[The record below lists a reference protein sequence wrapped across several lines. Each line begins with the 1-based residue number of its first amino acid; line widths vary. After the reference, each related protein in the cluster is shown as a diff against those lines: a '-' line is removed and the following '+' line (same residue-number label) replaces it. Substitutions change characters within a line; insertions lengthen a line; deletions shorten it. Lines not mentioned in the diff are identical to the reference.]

1 MTLPDNPAGPFLR
14 ERAVQG
20 RSFKHY
26 GAQVASVL
34 YYQDGGHSVI
44 TARGADHR
52 DRLSRWSR
60 PTSVCEV
67 ACGRHTTTFTLKLP
81 AHGAATFF
89 DTRVTLRWE
98 VVDYRLVVE
107 KRLFSVENDLGP
119 EIVNR
124 LQGVTARYSVDQ
136 AHEANQAVQRDI
148 KAGHWAG
155 LGREVGLRT
164 DVFVEVGTDRTQI
177 AFVNRTRRDEAEM
190 QRVTARFRGFAAI
203 AHGTDAEKYAYLMA
217 SGDSAEVGRLVKMM
231 LESQAEDQ
239 RANREF
245 LIRMAHEGRINT
257 PELDAYIRQMVL
269 PGQGTAQLPSSG
281 FEPRTALPPPP
292 VAQAPAASAGA
303 FAQDWPDATAARDTG
318 TYDTPGRGTARPSA
332 GPPHQVEDD
341 WWDEPQDVVAPP
353 AAAPAATDSY
363 GTSGHTDGHGFEYV
377 QAEPPGRPE
386 SGHTDSGHTD
396 SGHTDSGHTD
406 SGADPGPWAGS
417 RGGAHEDDDIWGDPS
432 DGSTDGRDGGR

>member
-1 MTLPDNPAGPFLR
+1 MTTEQEEGMALPDNLAGPFLR

-20 RSFKHY
+20 RGYRHY
-26 GAQVASVL
+26 SAQVASVL

-60 PTSVCEV
+60 PTTVCEV

-98 VVDYRLVVE
+98 VVDHRLVVE

-148 KAGHWAG
+148 EAGRWAG

-190 QRVTARFRGFAAI
+190 QRVTARYRGFAAI

-257 PELDAYIRQMVL
+257 PELDAYIRRLVL
-269 PGQGTAQLPSSG
+269 PGEGTGQLPSPG
-281 FEPRTALPPPP
+281 PEPRTALPPPP
-292 VAQAPAASAGA
+292 VAQAPAASAGSSGP
-303 FAQDWPDATAARDTG
+303 DWPDDPAGDTG
-318 TYDTPGRGTARPSA
+318 VHDTPGRGTARPPA
-332 GPPHQVEDD
+332 GPPRQEEDD
-341 WWDEPQDVVAPP
+341 WWGEPQDIVGHPTG
-353 AAAPAATDSY
+353 APAATDGY
-363 GTSGHTDGHGFEYV
+363 GASGLADGHGYEYA
-377 QAEPPGRPE
+377 QAESSGPGADHAE
-386 SGHTDSGHTD
+386 SG
-396 SGHTDSGHTD
+396 
-406 SGADPGPWAGS
+406 AGQGSRAAS
-417 RGGAHEDDDIWGDPS
+417 RGGGHEDDDIWGDPTE
-432 DGSTDGRDGGR
+432 GRTGGRDGGR

>member
-1 MTLPDNPAGPFLR
+1 MTTEQGEGMALPDNLAGPFLR

-20 RSFKHY
+20 RAFKHY
-26 GAQVASVL
+26 SAQVASVL

-60 PTSVCEV
+60 PTTVCEV

-89 DTRVTLRWE
+89 DTRATLRWE
-98 VVDYRLVVE
+98 VVDHRMVVE

-148 KAGHWAG
+148 EAGRWAG

-164 DVFVEVGTDRTQI
+164 DLFVEVGTDRTQI
-177 AFVNRTRRDEAEM
+177 AFVDRTRRDEAEM

-217 SGDSAEVGRLVKMM
+217 SGDSAEVGRLVTMM

-257 PELDAYIRQMVL
+257 PELDAYIRRTVL
-269 PGQGTAQLPSSG
+269 PGEGTRQLPSPG
-281 FEPRTALPPPP
+281 LEPRTALAPPP

-303 FAQDWPDATAARDTG
+303 SGQDWPEARAAGSTDV
-318 TYDTPGRGTARPSA
+318 YDIPEHGTARPSA
-332 GPPHQVEDD
+332 GPPRQEDDD
-341 WWDEPQDVVAPP
+341 WWGEPQDIVDHP
-353 AAAPAATDSY
+353 ATVSAATDGA
-363 GTSGHTDGHGFEYV
+363 GTSGHAGGHGDEYARTEPSGPEAGH
-377 QAEPPGRPE
+377 AE
-386 SGHTDSGHTD
+386 
-396 SGHTDSGHTD
+396 
-406 SGADPGPWAGS
+406 SGADQGSWAGS
-417 RGGAHEDDDIWGDPS
+417 RGGGHEDDDIWGDPS
-432 DGSTDGRDGGR
+432 EGRARDRDGGR